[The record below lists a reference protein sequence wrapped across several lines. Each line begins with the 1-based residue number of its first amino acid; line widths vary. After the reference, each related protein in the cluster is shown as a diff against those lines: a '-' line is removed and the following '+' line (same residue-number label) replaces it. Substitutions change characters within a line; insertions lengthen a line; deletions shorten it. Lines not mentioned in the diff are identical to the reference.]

1 MNKILLVFISS
12 LFFTSLFAQN
22 KSDIKGRVIDSS
34 DKKPLE
40 LVTIGITD
48 LKDSS
53 FISYSSTTKTGDF
66 YLKNMP
72 VEKPIVLIAS
82 MVGYQTLFKVIT
94 LSKGE
99 VLDLGIIN
107 LNIKSTL
114 LNEVVVSS
122 QRQAI
127 VINKDTIE
135 FRVEAFKVRP
145 NAVVEE
151 LLKKLPGVQVD
162 NDGTITVNGK
172 SVSKLTIDGKDFFG
186 SDPRIAS
193 KNLDADLLDKIQ
205 IYDDRENDPDHLI
218 EDSKVSKIINLK
230 FKKAFKKSIFG
241 KVYAGGGS
249 RDRFESGG
257 LFNMFRDTLQI
268 SIIGVGNNLNK
279 TGFSINDLSN
289 LGGFNRSG
297 QDALYNGSVSVGGR
311 SYGGIE
317 KVLSGGF
324 NLNHD
329 YGKKLKTNVLY
340 FYNSS
345 INRDENLYFDQQ
357 YLRNDTLFSSNSS
370 NSKHTENKHNISGLI
385 QWKPDTVNTIRY
397 TPTLNFTDYKSLYNS
412 ASNRFNNLS
421 ILNKGLSETS
431 NNRSRVQFQHAFSY
445 YRGLKKKGESL
456 NITHNL
462 NINPDKS
469 FNFNNFNLT
478 SFTSN
483 INSEV
488 LRRHTSSNNANASA
502 NLNVTYRYPFTKKL
516 NGDITIAGRYN
527 LDEHQLLTFDQDLQT
542 NEYDI
547 FLENQSSDLVRRQN
561 TESVKAGLTYTFN
574 KKLSL
579 DIGLAGEWLQIKNKF
594 NLDFGNLNQKYFNLL
609 PSSRLSVGA
618 FSLSYSTVINQPSIY
633 NLQPRTIQASQLY
646 SFTGNPYLKP
656 SRSHNLNYSFNKYY
670 PKEQLNWYLNG
681 NGSLVENSETTFRTL
696 SNEGISSSTP
706 VNRNGKYN
714 FGGGFGMYKR
724 FKKIKDWQISY
735 NPSAYFYQY
744 RDFFSLNQDQ
754 GFQSN
759 WMMNLSQR
767 ISINWKDKIE
777 LNPSYSIR
785 PTIKSYSGV
794 DFETIKNMTHSF
806 DIKYT
811 LRWPKRVY
819 WEGNYAYNYNSQLS
833 TGFQKSAHLL
843 NSSIALQMFKKD
855 RGEIKL
861 SCYDILDQ
869 NINVFRFAGTN
880 SITEGQNL
888 KLKRYFLV
896 TYLIKFNKIS
906 TQ

>member
-22 KSDIKGRVIDSS
+22 KSDIKGRVIDSL

-53 FISYSSTTKTGDF
+53 FVSYTSTTKTGDF

-72 VEKPIVLIAS
+72 VEKSIVLIAS

-94 LSKGE
+94 LNKGE

-114 LNEVVVSS
+114 LNEVVVLS

-268 SIIGVGNNLNK
+268 SVIGVGNNLNK
-279 TGFSINDLSN
+279 TGFSNNDLSN

-297 QDALYNGSVSVGGR
+297 QDALYNGTVSVGGR

-345 INRDENLYFDQQ
+345 INRDENLSFNQQ
-357 YLRNDTLFSSNSS
+357 YLRNDTLFSSNNS
-370 NSKHTENKHNISGLI
+370 NSKRTENKHNISGLI

-397 TPTLNFTDYKSLYNS
+397 TPTLNFTDNKSLYNS
-412 ASNRFNNLS
+412 AGNRFNSLS

-431 NNRSRVQFQHAFSY
+431 TNRSRAQFQHAFSY

-488 LRRHTSSNNANASA
+488 LRRHTSSNNASASA

-516 NGDITIAGRYN
+516 NGDITVAGRYN
-527 LDEHQLLTFDQDLQT
+527 LNDSQLLTFDQDLQT

-561 TESVKAGLTYTFN
+561 TESVKAGLNYTFN
-574 KKLSL
+574 KKASL

-609 PSSRLSVGA
+609 PSSRLRVGA

-656 SRSHNLNYSFNKYY
+656 SRSHNLNYSFNKNY

-714 FGGGFGMYKR
+714 FGGGFGMYKQ
-724 FKKIKDWQISY
+724 FKKIKDWQINY

-744 RDFFSLNQDQ
+744 RDFFSLNQDE
-754 GFQSN
+754 GFQSY
-759 WMMNLSQR
+759 WTMNLSQR

-777 LNPSYSIR
+777 LNPTYTIS

-794 DFETIKNMTHSF
+794 DFETIKNITHNF

-843 NSSIALQMFKKD
+843 NSSIALQMFRKD

-869 NINVFRFAGTN
+869 NINVFRYAGTN

-888 KLKRYFLV
+888 ILKRYFLV
-896 TYLIKFNKIS
+896 TYLIKFNKTS